1 MLMVCSYKMGYYQIL
16 NYFFSEL
23 LPTAEFLSTAG
34 FSATTEDLYT
44 TEITTI
50 EYHFQLYGYTSS
62 KT

>member
-1 MLMVCSYKMGYYQIL
+1 MGYYQIL

-50 EYHFQLYGYTSS
+50 EYYFQLYGYTSS